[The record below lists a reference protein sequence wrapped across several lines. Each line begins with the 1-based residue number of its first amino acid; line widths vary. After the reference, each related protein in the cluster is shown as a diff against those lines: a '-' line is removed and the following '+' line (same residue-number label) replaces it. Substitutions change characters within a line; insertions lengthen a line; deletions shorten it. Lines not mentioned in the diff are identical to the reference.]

1 MTESER
7 LYDVAGVTFGVK
19 LEAPW
24 SFMHYTEP
32 VAERIK
38 IAAAGGIVPVMPT
51 RAGDSEPPRT
61 YVQKRGELPEDYGP
75 HVLDFSQYE
84 PFATEESSKID
95 FRLTVCNGQP
105 DEFRQ
110 AQKEG
115 QVTKLMSE
123 TEVLPYYY
131 VYRWKEGTVFEFE
144 GADGKIDSTLFVEN
158 GAESG
163 YFWAGE
169 KMRPYSVIFQIC
181 FALRIMYT
189 YNSWKYKA
197 ILMHSSVI
205 AHNGSAVLFLGTS
218 GTGKST
224 HSRLWLEN
232 IPGAELLNDDN
243 PVLRI
248 EEGKVNAYGTPWSG
262 KTPCYRK
269 SHLPVRALVRLH
281 QAPANEVKQ
290 VKGLDAFAGVISS
303 ASNVKWDKKVMDGVM
318 SIMSQIVMTVKCLSM
333 GCLPDK
339 AAAEMCCAETEK

>member
-32 VAERIK
+32 VTERIK

-61 YVQKRGELPEDYGP
+61 YVQKRVELPEDYGP

-84 PFATEESSKID
+84 PFATDESSKID
-95 FRLTVCNGQP
+95 FCLTVCNGQP

-144 GADGKIDSTLFVEN
+144 GADRKIDSTLFVEN

-163 YFWAGE
+163 YFWAG
-169 KMRPYSVIFQIC
+169 
-181 FALRIMYT
+181 
-189 YNSWKYKA
+189 
-197 ILMHSSVI
+197 
-205 AHNGSAVLFLGTS
+205 
-218 GTGKST
+218 
-224 HSRLWLEN
+224 
-232 IPGAELLNDDN
+232 
-243 PVLRI
+243 
-248 EEGKVNAYGTPWSG
+248 
-262 KTPCYRK
+262 
-269 SHLPVRALVRLH
+269 
-281 QAPANEVKQ
+281 
-290 VKGLDAFAGVISS
+290 
-303 ASNVKWDKKVMDGVM
+303 
-318 SIMSQIVMTVKCLSM
+318 
-333 GCLPDK
+333 
-339 AAAEMCCAETEK
+339 

>member
-61 YVQKRGELPEDYGP
+61 YVQKRVELPEDYGP

-84 PFATEESSKID
+84 PFTTEESSKID

-144 GADGKIDSTLFVEN
+144 GADGKIDSTLLVEN

-169 KMRPYSVIFQIC
+169 KLRPYSVIFQIC

-197 ILMHSSVI
+197 VLMHSSVI
-205 AHNGSAVLFLGTS
+205 AHNGSSVLFLGTS

-269 SHLPVRALVRLH
+269 AHLPVRALVRLH

-303 ASNVKWDKKVMDGVM
+303 ASTVKWDKTVMDGVM

-339 AAAEMCCAETEK
+339 EAAQMCCAETEK

>member
-61 YVQKRGELPEDYGP
+61 YVQKRVELPEDYGP

-84 PFATEESSKID
+84 PFATEESSKMD

-144 GADGKIDSTLFVEN
+144 GADGKIDSTLLVEN

-189 YNSWKYKA
+189 YNSHALFRNRAQRLGRAVSRHQRHRKEHPQPPLARKYPGRGA
-197 ILMHSSVI
+197 PERRQSC
-205 AHNGSAVLFLGTS
+205 TS
-218 GTGKST
+218 HRGG
-224 HSRLWLEN
+224 
-232 IPGAELLNDDN
+232 
-243 PVLRI
+243 
-248 EEGKVNAYGTPWSG
+248 
-262 KTPCYRK
+262 
-269 SHLPVRALVRLH
+269 
-281 QAPANEVKQ
+281 
-290 VKGLDAFAGVISS
+290 
-303 ASNVKWDKKVMDGVM
+303 
-318 SIMSQIVMTVKCLSM
+318 
-333 GCLPDK
+333 
-339 AAAEMCCAETEK
+339 

>member
-7 LYDVAGVTFGVK
+7 FYDVAGVTFGVK

-61 YVQKRGELPEDYGP
+61 YVQKRVELPEDYGP
-75 HVLDFSQYE
+75 YVLDFSQYE
-84 PFATEESSKID
+84 PFATEESSKMD

-163 YFWAGE
+163 YFWAG
-169 KMRPYSVIFQIC
+169 KKCAHTLLSSR
-181 FALRIMYT
+181 FA
-189 YNSWKYKA
+189 
-197 ILMHSSVI
+197 
-205 AHNGSAVLFLGTS
+205 
-218 GTGKST
+218 
-224 HSRLWLEN
+224 SRYE
-232 IPGAELLNDDN
+232 
-243 PVLRI
+243 
-248 EEGKVNAYGTPWSG
+248 
-262 KTPCYRK
+262 
-269 SHLPVRALVRLH
+269 
-281 QAPANEVKQ
+281 
-290 VKGLDAFAGVISS
+290 
-303 ASNVKWDKKVMDGVM
+303 
-318 SIMSQIVMTVKCLSM
+318 
-333 GCLPDK
+333 
-339 AAAEMCCAETEK
+339 